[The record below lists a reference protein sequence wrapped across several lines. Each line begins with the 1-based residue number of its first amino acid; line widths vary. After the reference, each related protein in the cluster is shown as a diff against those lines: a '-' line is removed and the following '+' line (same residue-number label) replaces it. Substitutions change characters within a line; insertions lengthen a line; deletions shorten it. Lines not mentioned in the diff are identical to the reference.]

1 MHKLISNVD
10 KDESEQL
17 EILERFASAVESAI
31 KNESNRVKS
40 EMKKWTDSLVRRP
53 INEME
58 KFKAKVENMPI
69 VDFVNERTKLLNQA
83 NKLSSLHAEDF
94 VDT

>member
-1 MHKLISNVD
+1 MK
-10 KDESEQL
+10 
-17 EILERFASAVESAI
+17 RFALAMESAI

-40 EMKKWTDSLVRRP
+40 KMRKWTDSHVRKP
-53 INEME
+53 IDEFT
-58 KFKAKVENMPI
+58 KFKFKVENMPI
-69 VDFVNERTKLLNQA
+69 VDFVNETTKLLNQA